1 MTCRG
6 HRIILLLTVLA
17 AFPVAAQT
25 SDQRI
30 QQLEKRLE
38 DLTSQIDQ
46 IRTELAQIKGQPV
59 APSPE
64 QDLTKIDIAPTAPPP
79 PAPTAAPALTDVQ
92 TVANVQN
99 PGASKVFNPDT
110 SVIGNFIGKAGRR
123 NPYEFGDSGARPPLS
138 LDEAEVAFEA
148 FIDPYA
154 KGRFFLSVT
163 PEGIDV
169 EEGYANFVALPHD
182 FTAKVGKMKALFGKD
197 NTWHTHIR
205 PWADQPLVVHNFFGD
220 EGLSDSG
227 VSVSKTINNP
237 WNTFVEVTGEAFSG
251 DVDGVFARRRQS
263 DLFYNGHIKAFRD
276 ITENS
281 NLEVGASYASG
292 SRADAESGRSQFGG
306 IDVTYRWK
314 PLQQGLYRGLIAR
327 FEGLTNDRSGFDRN
341 LRGFYTSLDY
351 QVARRWFAG
360 VRLDS
365 ADRVVDFDAFRD
377 RGASATLTFWPSEFS
392 QVRGQLR
399 RTRYGDVQ
407 KSITEFLLQL
417 QFSIG
422 AHGAHTF

>member
-1 MTCRG
+1 MTYAG
-6 HRIILLLTVLA
+6 HRMVLLVAGLA
-17 AFPVAAQT
+17 ALPVAAQT

-46 IRTELAQIKGQPV
+46 IRGELAQIKGEP
-59 APSPE
+59 
-64 QDLTKIDIAPTAPPP
+64 QDLTKIDVAPAPP
-79 PAPTAAPALTDVQ
+79 TAPALTDVQ
-92 TVANVQN
+92 TVTNTPN

-110 SVIGNFIGKAGRR
+110 SVIGNFIGKTGRR
-123 NPYEFGDSGARPPLS
+123 NPYEFGDEEARPPFA

-163 PEGIDV
+163 REGIEV

-205 PWADQPLVVHNFFGD
+205 PWADQPLVIHNFFGD

-237 WNTFVEVTGEAFSG
+237 WNTFIEVTGEAFSG
-251 DVDGVFARRRQS
+251 DVDGVFARRGQS
-263 DLFYNGHIKAFRD
+263 DLFYNGHVKAFRD

-281 NLEVGASYASG
+281 NIEVGASYANG
-292 SRADAESGRSQFGG
+292 PAVETESARSQFGG
-306 IDVTYRWK
+306 VDVTYRWK

-365 ADRVVDFDAFRD
+365 ADRAVDFHSFRD
-377 RGASATLTFWPSEFS
+377 RGASATVTFWPSEFS
-392 QVRGQLR
+392 QIRGQLR

-407 KSITEFLLQL
+407 RSINEFLLQL
-417 QFSIG
+417 QFAIG